1 MAGRAGSSDLR
12 GALLRVP
19 LLPAGRS
26 PMGYR
31 DMEKHAFGNLF
42 RLWHATPVFHQGPQS
57 LEGRWSIPAKAT
69 E

>member
-1 MAGRAGSSDLR
+1 M
-12 GALLRVP
+12 P
-19 LLPAGRS
+19 FLPAGRS

-31 DMEKHAFGNLF
+31 DMETHAFGNLF